1 MLIQR
6 QLIQHWPPLFATN
19 KSAPC
24 KRKFRGALL
33 FRPRARIATKFIL
46 PRTRARAVIPFFA
59 YFGNGLASASR
70 FFVSP
75 SPSLLP
81 RPSLLPSPLLILSR
95 GDAAPKI
102 CVTVTSCSMI
112 VDKYLT
118 LTDSGL
124 GVFTVPVPQWQRR
137 LNTVL
142 AIENSMTL
150 MGGGRGRGGVTIV
163 ARIGVI
169 ASQRIALFSIF
180 LPFDFDGAH
189 RHEERR
195 FPSYYSPWLA
205 CPRK

>member
-59 YFGNGLASASR
+59 YFGNGRASASR

-75 SPSLLP
+75 PPSLP
-81 RPSLLPSPLLILSR
+81 RPSPFPPPLILSR
-95 GDAAPKI
+95 GDVAPKI

-112 VDKYLT
+112 ADKYLT

-124 GVFTVPVPQWQRR
+124 GVFTLPVSF
-137 LNTVL
+137 NGS
-142 AIENSMTL
+142 A
-150 MGGGRGRGGVTIV
+150 G
-163 ARIGVI
+163 
-169 ASQRIALFSIF
+169 
-180 LPFDFDGAH
+180 
-189 RHEERR
+189 
-195 FPSYYSPWLA
+195 
-205 CPRK
+205 